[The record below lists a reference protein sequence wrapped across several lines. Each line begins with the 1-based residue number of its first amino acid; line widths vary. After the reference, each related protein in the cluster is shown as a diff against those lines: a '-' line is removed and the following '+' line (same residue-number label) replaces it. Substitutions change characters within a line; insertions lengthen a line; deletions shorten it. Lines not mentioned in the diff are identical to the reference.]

1 MARVFSYLV
10 AQIFSMSTFAAIRT
24 AFSTVVTS
32 LYPSDK
38 QVFGTTDQISQ
49 ATLGENQ
56 DLFGFYT
63 GFRLVPDLRGNTD
76 ATQDA
81 GFYVGKLDQFDKSIE
96 GTQAIIDACELKAKA
111 IVDAFINSEQANVMS
126 IESFQI
132 LPYYIGMNDTTSGVW
147 CLITLRVNQALFC

>member
-1 MARVFSYLV
+1 MTRVFLYLV
-10 AQIFSMSTFAAIRT
+10 AQIFSMSTYAAIRT

-56 DLFGFYT
+56 DLFGMFT
-63 GFRLVPDLRGNTD
+63 GFRLVPELRGNTD
-76 ATQDA
+76 VTQDF
-81 GFYVGKLDQFDKSIE
+81 GFYVGKLDQFDKTPES
-96 GTQAIIDACELKAKA
+96 TQSLIDACEVKAKA
-111 IVDAFINSEQANVMS
+111 IVEAFIDSEQSAKMS
-126 IESFQI
+126 IEDFTI

-147 CLITLRVNQALFC
+147 CLATLRVNQALFC